1 MVSVFQ
7 QKIYKFVLYTSY
19 VLYALSILSIYTKAP
34 EYLTTLNVLLKIYVS
49 LFLIVR
55 FNPFVKIAF
64 TEFDRQI
71 VFSAGIFLA
80 LTTTITQYLQQSI
93 ASTLNHSVIP
103 MIKNNVKNTI
113 DVINTGKLLHHKL

>member
-1 MVSVFQ
+1 
-7 QKIYKFVLYTSY
+7 